1 MKRAIVLYPKFDGL
15 ETIQAMRRKFDPL
28 ANYIAPHITLVFP
41 FESTLSTKEVEEHVR
56 AVIKGMTRFSVRLG
70 GFSGDQPDGYLFLR
84 VRQGNDII
92 IDLHDRLYS
101 GALQPHLCRETL
113 YCPHVTVGKVEYV
126 PAFKDA
132 LVELDEITT
141 IFECEISQVF
151 VENIDSHEKSTIELV
166 IDLE

>member
-41 FESTLSTKEVEEHVR
+41 FESDMTTQEIGEHVR
-56 AVIKGMTRFSVRLG
+56 QAIKGVPRFPVCLG
-70 GFSGDQPDGYLFLR
+70 GLSGDQPEGYLFLR
-84 VRQGNDII
+84 VKQGNDEI

-101 GALQPHLCRETL
+101 GALQPHLYRGIL
-113 YCPHVTVGKVEYV
+113 YCPHVTVGKVV
-126 PAFKDA
+126 GSDAFEDA
-132 LVELDEITT
+132 LAELDEITT
-141 IFECEISQVF
+141 MFECEISRVF